1 MNALINIFVAINAF
15 LIRLTGGRLGG
26 RLGDQTVL
34 LLNTTGRKSGKAYNT
49 PISYYRD
56 GNNYLVVA
64 SNWGKESHPAWYF
77 NLKHQ
82 PRAIIQIGA
91 AKISVEAHD
100 AEGDD
105 YERLWKLVTGLNS
118 QFVQYQKGLV
128 RRIPIVILTPQAA

>member
-1 MNALINIFVAINAF
+1 MSALINIFVAINAF

-26 RLGDQTVL
+26 RLGSQTVL
-34 LLNTTGRKSGKAYNT
+34 LLHTTGRKSGKAYNT

-82 PRAIIQIGA
+82 PHATIQVGA
-91 AKISVEAHD
+91 ADIPVEAHD
-100 AEGDD
+100 AEGSD

-118 QFVQYQKGLV
+118 QFVQYQKGLT